1 MRDTQSAVTVE
12 DIQIQI
18 DDAREMV
25 RGADALERLF
35 ENADFNLVVK
45 QGYFQEEPARLVEMK
60 ATPAMSSEANQAAI
74 IKQID
79 GIGALQQYFT
89 ARFLTGDMAR
99 DAIRDGEMA
108 IDEMDVPSLFDRK
121 GAH

>member
-79 GIGALQQYFT
+79 GIGALQQYFN

-108 IDEMDVPSLFDRK
+108 IDEMDVPSQFDRQ